1 MVDFGTLQGKLIT
14 IAGIVIIVVGIA
26 MAVGSKRADYKETA
40 RTSVNVLAAIAII
53 TIGAT
58 FALIGFGT
66 KLLNFLGITG

>member
-1 MVDFGTLQGKLIT
+1 MINFDTLEGKLIT

-58 FALIGFGT
+58 FALIGFGRN
-66 KLLNFLGITG
+66 LLRFFGISG